1 MAACQ
6 DPGAS
11 LVRRRW
17 QRSRKLLQPTT
28 NWGGA
33 VVMKRWRMIRMG
45 EVFNPAAA
53 AALVQLTHARRRS
66 PSSVAGVKALPHPS
80 TSPLTRPLLNLPPHS
95 LSIAKLATPPCLA
108 LHTSR
113 SPVAAAAAQ
122 ERTGQPASKPAR
134 PVLSCPACEAG
145 WRPLCSPPFYQPASP
160 RIT

>member
-17 QRSRKLLQPTT
+17 QRSRKLLQPIT
-28 NWGGA
+28 NWGGGGGGA

-45 EVFNPAAA
+45 EVFNPAAAA

-95 LSIAKLATPPCLA
+95 LSIAKVSNPPLPCLA
-108 LHTSR
+108 HQQVTRGSSSSTRAHRPTSQQ
-113 SPVAAAAAQ
+113 A
-122 ERTGQPASKPAR
+122 GQ
-134 PVLSCPACEAG
+134 AG
-145 WRPLCSPPFYQPASP
+145 TELPSL
-160 RIT
+160 